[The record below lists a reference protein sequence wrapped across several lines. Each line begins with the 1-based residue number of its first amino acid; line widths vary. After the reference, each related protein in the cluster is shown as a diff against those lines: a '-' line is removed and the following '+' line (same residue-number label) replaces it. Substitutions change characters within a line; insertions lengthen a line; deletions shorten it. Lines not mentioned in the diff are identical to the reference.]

1 MIYLGIYG
9 RPLAPCWI
17 IIDHSKQIDKLD
29 QVAAGGA
36 KVRVTTSMAR
46 NATDVSNRYPI
57 DIGLNRK
64 AATSLRQSSLF
75 SFSKNAPAIKRK
87 RAGKMDR
94 VHRCIDPPY
103 TPVIHTRYTH
113 PLYTPRANF
122 KDGRQPINV
131 TRERVNSRNE
141 NDPIQPI
148 GKHQTNKKEINK
160 ILKNSDIFRFSSLRR
175 VF

>member
-113 PLYTPRANF
+113 RGPTSKMAASQSMSL
-122 KDGRQPINV
+122 
-131 TRERVNSRNE
+131 VNELTAATKTIQFSQSE
-141 NDPIQPI
+141 NIKQI
-148 GKHQTNKKEINK
+148 KKK
-160 ILKNSDIFRFSSLRR
+160 STKF
-175 VF
+175 